1 MPQFDTRFLSSLLFW
16 SVVSFGILL
25 ALLYRYAF
33 PAILDI
39 LETRE
44 KRIRDSI
51 EQAEQMRKEAEQLLA
66 EYRSKLAAAQQE
78 AHAILEQARQR
89 AQQSLEENEKR
100 LDLETEKMLE
110 EARREIEREHLR
122 AVKELREHVVD
133 LVLQVTEKILQRS
146 ITDQDH
152 IRLVQETLTKIGEH
166 YQRQSTDPPMPL
178 HSLERAEVAKAL
190 WRLEQGRIWV
200 FELHI
205 LVV

>member
-1 MPQFDTRFLSSLLFW
+1 MPQFDTSFLSSLLFW

-44 KRIRDSI
+44 KRIRNSI

-78 AHAILEQARQR
+78 AHTILEQARQR

-100 LDLETEKMLE
+100 LDLETEKILE

-152 IRLVQETLTKIGEH
+152 IRLVQETLSKIGEH
-166 YQRQSTDPPMPL
+166 YQR
-178 HSLERAEVAKAL
+178 
-190 WRLEQGRIWV
+190 
-200 FELHI
+200 
-205 LVV
+205 